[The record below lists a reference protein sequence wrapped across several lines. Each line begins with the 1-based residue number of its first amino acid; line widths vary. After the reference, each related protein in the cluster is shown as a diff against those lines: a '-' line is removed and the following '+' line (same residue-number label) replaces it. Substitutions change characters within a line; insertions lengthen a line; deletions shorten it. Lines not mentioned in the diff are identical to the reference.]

1 MGQLEK
7 LQTARE
13 QIKSMQHRQDNTVEQ
28 LLLEMQRR
36 QWLSDRGLLEKRE
49 IMVALTEV
57 QRAKARGLDDR
68 KREELVS
75 LEQERLNMQERE
87 RDYISSIY
95 QRDLVKR
102 QSEMLNQ
109 VSQIQQELQKD
120 AKQLPEEYRVS
131 LKEHE
136 ERLRNIE
143 ALVSQKEAIPVPQA
157 NQDQFYRQIL

>member
-1 MGQLEK
+1 MREKQLMGQLEK

-75 LEQERLNMQERE
+75 LEQERLNM
-87 RDYISSIY
+87 
-95 QRDLVKR
+95 
-102 QSEMLNQ
+102 
-109 VSQIQQELQKD
+109 
-120 AKQLPEEYRVS
+120 
-131 LKEHE
+131 
-136 ERLRNIE
+136 
-143 ALVSQKEAIPVPQA
+143 
-157 NQDQFYRQIL
+157 

>member
-13 QIKSMQHRQDNTVEQ
+13 QIKSMQLRQDNTVEQ

-36 QWLSDRGLLEKRE
+36 QWLSERGMLEKRE

-75 LEQERLNMQERE
+75 LE
-87 RDYISSIY
+87 
-95 QRDLVKR
+95 
-102 QSEMLNQ
+102 
-109 VSQIQQELQKD
+109 
-120 AKQLPEEYRVS
+120 
-131 LKEHE
+131 
-136 ERLRNIE
+136 
-143 ALVSQKEAIPVPQA
+143 
-157 NQDQFYRQIL
+157 